1 MIDGVM
7 IARLLS
13 FCVHARWSIVF
24 LTAAVAAYGCYEL
37 TRLPLDALPDI
48 TNKQV
53 MINYAAPALGPEEV
67 EKRITFPIETAI
79 LGLAGIESTRSF
91 SRNGYGQ
98 VTAVFREDANL
109 YFMRQQVAER
119 LAGAKPNLPPGV
131 EPQLG
136 PVSTGLGEIFMYSV
150 EYASP
155 GGDGASAG
163 DGGAGWQSDGAYVTV
178 DGERLSDEV
187 ARLAYLRTVQDW
199 ILKPQLKTVPGVADI
214 DSLGGYEKQYIVE
227 PDAAELVHYDI
238 SYSDIAKALQ
248 AANLA
253 VGANYI
259 QRAGEAYLVRAD
271 ARIHS
276 IDEIGRAVIAT
287 RRSVPVTVND
297 VAKVR
302 IGGQFRTG
310 GASKNGREVVIGTA
324 LMLTGGNS
332 RTTATSVRK
341 KFLEIRNQLPAG
353 IVANVLLDRSQ
364 LVNATIATVAENLAI
379 GAVLVIATLFLLLG
393 NARAAIIATLI
404 IPLSFVMAAIGMNA
418 LGVPANLM
426 SLGALDFGL
435 LIDGAIIVVDN
446 ALRRIAERQKRLGRL
461 MDRDERLAEALKA
474 SEEMVRPTVY
484 GQIVI
489 FLVFVPCLSFQG
501 AEGKMFSPMVITL
514 MLALASA
521 FLLSVTFVPAMAAI
535 LFRGKVAESEVS
547 SIRFAKQLYAPALR
561 KALVHPLPVVAAGIV
576 TFGAAVIIFVS
587 LGRVF
592 IPTLDEINVDLASV
606 RVPSISMEQSKD
618 IDFRVERALLT
629 LPEVN
634 LVFSKT
640 GTANLVFDAMPPN
653 NSDNYVMLKPKD
665 QWPPGVRTKEDVQKR
680 IEEVTAPIVGNF
692 YEMTQPIQMRFN
704 ELLSGARSEV
714 AVAIYG
720 DDLDAMATTARQV
733 AAVLA
738 KIRGVADLRIA
749 QTRGFPSLDVQF
761 DRDRIARY
769 GLTMED
775 VADTVAAALGGR
787 PAGLLFNGDRRYQI
801 VVRVPDVE
809 RNDLEALGALPV
821 MLPAAAGSHR
831 ESLPLRELARFAFSE
846 GLNEISRDNGK
857 RRIFVEANV
866 RGRDIG
872 SFVDE
877 AQPAIAREVRIPPG
891 SWLEWGGQ
899 FKNLQRAVRRLQ
911 FVVPI
916 CMVLIFGAL
925 SIALGSMPL
934 ALTVFT
940 AVPLAI
946 AGGVFAI
953 ALRGIPFSVSAAV
966 GFIAVSGVAVLNG
979 LVLMASIR
987 RRLALGEDLTG
998 AIFNGALE
1006 RVRPV
1011 LMTALVASLG
1021 FVPMAIAAGTGAEVQ
1036 RPLATVVIGG
1046 LITSTALTLFLLPAV
1061 CGLVLRRREGERGR
1075 RSAKQQSL
1083 FVVERRTDLRA
1094 AE

>member
-1 MIDGVM
+1 MIS
-7 IARLLS
+7 RLLS
-13 FCVHARWSIVF
+13 FSIQTHWFIVF
-24 LTAAVAAYGCYEL
+24 LTAMVAAYGSYEL

-48 TNKQV
+48 TNKQA
-53 MINYAAPALGPEEV
+53 MINYAAPSLGPEDI

-79 LGLAGIESTRSF
+79 SGLAGVESTRSF

-98 VTAVFREDANL
+98 VTAIFQESANL
-109 YFMRQQVAER
+109 YFMRQQVAEW
-119 LAGAKPNLPPGV
+119 LAQAKPNLPPGV

-150 EYASP
+150 EYANP

-163 DGGAGWQSDGAYVTV
+163 DGEPGWQSDGSYLAD

-187 ARLAYLRTVQDW
+187 ARLSYLRTVQDW

-214 DSLGGYEKQYIVE
+214 DSLGGYEKQYVVE
-227 PDAAELVHYDI
+227 SDPAELVHYEI

-253 VGANYI
+253 VGANYV
-259 QRAGEAYLVRAD
+259 QRGGEAYLLRAD
-271 ARIHS
+271 ARIKS

-310 GASKNGREVVIGTA
+310 AASKNGREVVIGTA
-324 LMLTGGNS
+324 LMLTGENS
-332 RTTATSVRK
+332 RTVATSVRER
-341 KFLEIRNQLPAG
+341 FLEIRNHLPPG
-353 IVANVLLDRSQ
+353 IAANVLLDRSQ
-364 LVNATIATVAENLAI
+364 LVNATIAT
-379 GAVLVIATLFLLLG
+379 LV
-393 NARAAIIATLI
+393 
-404 IPLSFVMAAIGMNA
+404 IPLSFVMAATGMNA

-435 LIDGAIIVVDN
+435 IIDGAIIIVEN
-446 ALRRIAERQKRLGRL
+446 TLRRIAEQQKRLGRPVR
-461 MDRDERLAEALKA
+461 RDERLAEALKA

-501 AEGKMFSPMVITL
+501 VEGKLFSPMVITL

-535 LFRGKVAESEVS
+535 LFRGKVAESEVAT
-547 SIRFAKQLYAPALR
+547 IRVAKRLYAPALR
-561 KALVHPLPVVAAGIV
+561 MALAHPLSVVAAGMV
-576 TFGAAVIIFVS
+576 TFGAAAIVFGS

-606 RVPSISMEQSKD
+606 RIPSISMEQSKD
-618 IDFRVERALLT
+618 LDFRVERALLT

-634 LVFSKT
+634 LVFSKA
-640 GTANLVFDAMPPN
+640 GTANLVFDAMPSN

-665 QWPPGVRTKEDVQKR
+665 QWPPEVRTKGDVQKR
-680 IEEVTAPIVGNF
+680 ISEVTAPIVGNF

-720 DDLDAMATTARQV
+720 DDLNIMGATARRV
-733 AAVLA
+733 AAVLE
-738 KIRGVADLRIA
+738 KIRGAVELHIA
-749 QTRGFPSLDVQF
+749 QTQGFPSFDIKF
-761 DRDRIARY
+761 DRNAIARY

-787 PAGLLFNGDRRYQI
+787 PVGLLFNGDRRFQI
-801 VVRVPDVE
+801 VVRVPEVQ
-809 RNDLEALGALPV
+809 RNDVEALGALPV
-821 MLPAAAGSHR
+821 MLPEVNGSPR
-831 ESLPLRELARFAFSE
+831 GSVPLRQLASFGFSE

-877 AQPAIAREVRIPPG
+877 AQAGIARDVRLPPG
-891 SWLEWGGQ
+891 SYLEWGGQ
-899 FKNLQRAVRRLQ
+899 FENLQQAVRRLEV
-911 FVVPI
+911 VVPI
-916 CMVLIFGAL
+916 CLILIFATL
-925 SIALGSMPL
+925 YMALGDAAL

-940 AVPLAI
+940 AVPLAL

-979 LVLMASIR
+979 LVLIASIR
-987 RRLALGEDLTG
+987 RRLELGEDVAG

-1021 FVPMAIAAGTGAEVQ
+1021 FMPMAIATGTGSEVQ

-1046 LITSTALTLFLLPAV
+1046 LITSTALTLFVLPAI
-1061 CGLVLRRREGERGR
+1061 CALVLRRRGVSRTHDR
-1075 RSAKQQSL
+1075 ADISASKQL
-1083 FVVERRTDLRA
+1083 GHA

>member
-1 MIDGVM
+1 MIT
-7 IARLLS
+7 RLLS
-13 FCVHARWSIVF
+13 FSVQAHWSIVF
-24 LTAAVAAYGCYEL
+24 LTAVVAAYGSYEL

-53 MINYAAPALGPEEV
+53 MINYAAPALGPEDV

-79 LGLAGIESTRSF
+79 SGLAGIESTRSF

-98 VTAVFREDANL
+98 VTAIFREDANL

-119 LAGAKPNLPPGV
+119 LAQAKPNLPPGV
-131 EPQLG
+131 EPQMG
-136 PVSTGLGEIFMYSV
+136 PVSTGLGEVFMYSV
-150 EYASP
+150 EYADP
-155 GGDGASAG
+155 GGDGTSVG
-163 DGGAGWQSDGAYVTV
+163 DGGPGWQSDGSYLAD

-227 PDAAELVHYDI
+227 PDAAALVHYEL

-259 QRAGEAYLVRAD
+259 ERSGEAYLLRAD
-271 ARIHS
+271 ARIQS
-276 IDEIGRAVIAT
+276 MDEIGHAVIAT
-287 RRSVPVTVND
+287 RRNVPVTIND

-310 GASKNGREVVIGTA
+310 AASKNGREVVIGTA
-324 LMLTGGNS
+324 LMLTGENS
-332 RTTATSVRK
+332 RTVATSVRE
-341 KFLEIRNQLPAG
+341 KFLEIRNNLPPG
-353 IVANVLLDRSQ
+353 IVASVLLDRSQ
-364 LVNATIATVAENLAI
+364 LVNATITTVAENLAI
-379 GAVLVIATLFLLLG
+379 GTLLVIAALFLLLG
-393 NARAAIIATLI
+393 NARAAIIATLV
-404 IPLSFVMAAIGMNA
+404 IPLSLAMAATGMNA

-435 LIDGAIIVVDN
+435 IIDGAIIIVEN
-446 ALRRIAERQKRLGRL
+446 TLRRIAEQQKRLGRRVH
-461 MDRDERLAEALKA
+461 RDERVAEALKA

-489 FLVFVPCLSFQG
+489 FFVFVPCLSFQG
-501 AEGKMFSPMVITL
+501 VEGKMFSPMVLTL

-535 LFRGKVAESEVS
+535 LFRGNVAESEVS
-547 SIRFAKQLYAPALR
+547 SIRVAKHLYAPALR
-561 KALVHPLPVVAAGIV
+561 MALTHPLSVVAVGIV
-576 TFGAAVIIFVS
+576 TLGAAVIVFNS

-606 RVPSISMEQSKD
+606 RIPSISMEQSKD
-618 IDFRVERALLT
+618 LDFRVERALLT

-634 LVFSKT
+634 LVFSKA
-640 GTANLVFDAMPPN
+640 GTANLVFDAMPSN

-665 QWPPGVRTKEDVQKR
+665 QWPPEVRTKDDVQKR
-680 IEEVTAPIVGNF
+680 IQQVTAPIVGNF
-692 YEMTQPIQMRFN
+692 YEITQPIQMRFN

-720 DDLDAMATTARQV
+720 DDLSLMDATARRV

-749 QTRGFPSLDVQF
+749 QTEGFPSLDIKF
-761 DRDRIARY
+761 DRNGIARY
-769 GLTMED
+769 GLTMEE

-801 VVRVPDVE
+801 VVRVPDLQ
-809 RNDLEALGALPV
+809 RNDLEALGALPL
-821 MLPAAAGSHR
+821 MLPETNGSHR
-831 ESLPLRELARFAFSE
+831 GSLPLRELARFEFSE
-846 GLNEISRDNGK
+846 GLNEISRNNGK

-866 RGRDIG
+866 RGRDLG

-877 AQPAIAREVRIPPG
+877 AQSAIARDVRIPPG

-911 FVVPI
+911 LVVPI
-916 CMVLIFGAL
+916 CMVLISGAL
-925 SIALGSMPL
+925 YMALGSMPL
-934 ALTVFT
+934 AFTVFT
-940 AVPLAI
+940 AVPLAM

-979 LVLMASIR
+979 LVLIASIR
-987 RRLALGEDLTG
+987 RRLELLEDVTG

-1011 LMTALVASLG
+1011 LLTALVASLG
-1021 FVPMAIAAGTGAEVQ
+1021 FVPMAIATGTGAEVQ

-1046 LITSTALTLFLLPAV
+1046 LLTSTALTLFLLPAV
-1061 CGLVLRRREGERGR
+1061 CALLLRRQEGERDN
-1075 RSAKQQSL
+1075 RSAEDKSTSL
-1083 FVVERRTDLRA
+1083 ARKTDLRA

>member
-1 MIDGVM
+1 MIT
-7 IARLLS
+7 RLLS
-13 FCVHARWSIVF
+13 FSVRAHWSIVL
-24 LTAAVAAYGCYEL
+24 LTAVVAAYGSYEL

-53 MINYAAPALGPEEV
+53 MINYAAPALGPEDV

-79 LGLAGIESTRSF
+79 SGLAGIESTRSF

-98 VTAVFREDANL
+98 VTAIFREDANL

-119 LAGAKPNLPPGV
+119 LAQAKPNLPPGV

-150 EYASP
+150 EYANP
-155 GGDGASAG
+155 GGDGASVG
-163 DGGAGWQSDGAYVTV
+163 NGEPGWQSDGSYLAD
-178 DGERLSDEV
+178 DGERLTDEV

-199 ILKPQLKTVPGVADI
+199 ILKPQLKTIPGVADI

-227 PDAAELVHYDI
+227 PDAAELVHYGL

-259 QRAGEAYLVRAD
+259 QRSGEAYLLRAD

-276 IDEIGRAVIAT
+276 VGEIGRAVIAT
-287 RRSVPVTVND
+287 HSSVPLTIND
-297 VAKVR
+297 IAKVR

-310 GASKNGREVVIGTA
+310 AASKNGREVVIGTA
-324 LMLTGGNS
+324 LMLTGENS
-332 RTTATSVRK
+332 RTVATSVRE
-341 KFLEIRNQLPAG
+341 KFLQIRNNLPPG

-364 LVNATIATVAENLAI
+364 LVNATITTVGENLAI
-379 GAVLVIATLFLLLG
+379 GALLVIATLFLLLG
-393 NARAAIIATLI
+393 NARAAIIVTLV
-404 IPLSFVMAAIGMNA
+404 IPLSFAMAATGMNA

-435 LIDGAIIVVDN
+435 IIDGAIIIIENTV
-446 ALRRIAERQKRLGRL
+446 RRIAEQQKRLGRPL
-461 MDRDERLAEALKA
+461 HRDERLAEALEGSK
-474 SEEMVRPTVY
+474 EVMRPSVY

-501 AEGKMFSPMVITL
+501 VEGKMFSPMVITL

-535 LFRGKVAESEVS
+535 LVRGNVAEGEVF
-547 SIRFAKQLYAPALR
+547 SIRAVKHLYRPALR
-561 KALVHPLPVVAAGIV
+561 KALAYPLWVVAGGTV
-576 TFGAAVIIFVS
+576 TVGAAVIVFVS

-606 RVPSISMEQSKD
+606 RIPSISMEQSKD
-618 IDFRVERALLT
+618 LDFRVERALLT
-629 LPEVN
+629 LPEVD
-634 LVFSKT
+634 LVFSKA
-640 GTANLVFDAMPPN
+640 GTADLVFDAMPSN

-665 QWPPGVRTKEDVQKR
+665 QWPPGVRTKDDVQKR
-680 IEEVTAPIVGNF
+680 IQQVTAPIVGNF

-720 DDLDAMATTARQV
+720 DDLDLMGATARRV

-738 KIRGVADLRIA
+738 KIHGVADLRIA
-749 QTRGFPSLDVQF
+749 QTQGFPSLDIKF
-761 DRDRIARY
+761 DRNGIARY
-769 GLTMED
+769 ALTMEE

-801 VVRVPDVE
+801 VVRVPDFQ
-809 RNDLEALGALPV
+809 RNDLEALGALPI
-821 MLPAAAGSHR
+821 MLPEVNGSHR
-831 ESLPLRELARFAFSE
+831 RSLPLREVASFEFSE

-866 RGRDIG
+866 RDRDIG

-877 AQPAIAREVRIPPG
+877 AQAAIARDVRIPPG

-899 FKNLQRAVRRLQ
+899 LKNLQRAVRRLQ

-916 CMVLIFGAL
+916 CVVLIFGAL
-925 SIALGSMPL
+925 YMALGSMPL
-934 ALTVFT
+934 AFTVFT
-940 AVPLAI
+940 AVPLAM

-953 ALRGIPFSVSAAV
+953 AARGIPFSVSAAV

-979 LVLMASIR
+979 LVLMTSIR
-987 RRLALGEDLTG
+987 RRLEAGEEVSG

-1021 FVPMAIAAGTGAEVQ
+1021 FVPMAIATGTGAEVQ

-1061 CGLVLRRREGERGR
+1061 CGLLLRRREAERDNR
-1075 RSAKQQSL
+1075 RAEDKSTSL
-1083 FVVERRTDLRA
+1083 ERKTDLRA

>member
-1 MIDGVM
+1 MIT
-7 IARLLS
+7 RLLS
-13 FCVHARWSIVF
+13 FSVRAHWSIVL
-24 LTAAVAAYGCYEL
+24 LTAVVAAYGSYEL

-53 MINYAAPALGPEEV
+53 MINYAAPALGPEDV

-79 LGLAGIESTRSF
+79 SGLAGIESTRSF

-98 VTAVFREDANL
+98 VTAIFREDANL

-119 LAGAKPNLPPGV
+119 LAQAKPNLPPGV

-150 EYASP
+150 EYANP
-155 GGDGASAG
+155 GGDGASVG
-163 DGGAGWQSDGAYVTV
+163 NGEPGWQSDGSYLAD
-178 DGERLSDEV
+178 DGERLTDEV

-199 ILKPQLKTVPGVADI
+199 ILKPQLKTIPGVADI

-227 PDAAELVHYDI
+227 PDAAELVHYGL

-259 QRAGEAYLVRAD
+259 QRSGEAYLLRAD

-276 IDEIGRAVIAT
+276 VGEIGRAVIAT
-287 RRSVPVTVND
+287 HSSVPLTIND
-297 VAKVR
+297 IAKVR

-310 GASKNGREVVIGTA
+310 AASKNGREVVIGTA
-324 LMLTGGNS
+324 LMLTGENS
-332 RTTATSVRK
+332 RTVATSVRE
-341 KFLEIRNQLPAG
+341 KFLQIRNNLPPG

-364 LVNATIATVAENLAI
+364 LVNATITTVGENLAI
-379 GAVLVIATLFLLLG
+379 GALLVIATLFLLLG
-393 NARAAIIATLI
+393 NARAAIIVTLV
-404 IPLSFVMAAIGMNA
+404 IPLSFAMAATGMNA

-435 LIDGAIIVVDN
+435 IIDGAIIIIENTV
-446 ALRRIAERQKRLGRL
+446 RRIAEQQKRLGRPL
-461 MDRDERLAEALKA
+461 HRDERLAEALEGSK
-474 SEEMVRPTVY
+474 EVMRPSVY

-501 AEGKMFSPMVITL
+501 VEGKMFSPMVITL

-535 LFRGKVAESEVS
+535 LVRGNVAEGEVF
-547 SIRFAKQLYAPALR
+547 SIRAVKHLYRPALR
-561 KALVHPLPVVAAGIV
+561 KALAYPLWVVAGGTV
-576 TFGAAVIIFVS
+576 TVGAAVIVFVS

-606 RVPSISMEQSKD
+606 RIPSISMEQSKD
-618 IDFRVERALLT
+618 LDFRVERALLT
-629 LPEVN
+629 LPEVD
-634 LVFSKT
+634 LVFSKA
-640 GTANLVFDAMPPN
+640 GTADLVFDAMPSN

-665 QWPPGVRTKEDVQKR
+665 QWPPGVRTKDDVQKR
-680 IEEVTAPIVGNF
+680 IQQVTAPIVGNF

-720 DDLDAMATTARQV
+720 DDLDLMGATARRV

-738 KIRGVADLRIA
+738 KIHGVADLRIA
-749 QTRGFPSLDVQF
+749 QTQGFPSLDIKF
-761 DRDRIARY
+761 DRDGIARY
-769 GLTMED
+769 ALTMEE

-801 VVRVPDVE
+801 VVRVPDFQ
-809 RNDLEALGALPV
+809 RNDLEALGALPI
-821 MLPAAAGSHR
+821 MLPEVNGSHR
-831 ESLPLRELARFAFSE
+831 RSLPLREVASFEFSE

-866 RGRDIG
+866 RDRDIG

-877 AQPAIAREVRIPPG
+877 AQAAIARDVRIPPG

-899 FKNLQRAVRRLQ
+899 LKNLQRAVRRLQ

-916 CMVLIFGAL
+916 CVVLIFGAL
-925 SIALGSMPL
+925 YMALGSMPL
-934 ALTVFT
+934 AFTVFT
-940 AVPLAI
+940 AVPLAM

-953 ALRGIPFSVSAAV
+953 AARGIPFSVSAAV

-979 LVLMASIR
+979 LVLMTSIR
-987 RRLALGEDLTG
+987 RRLEAGEEVSG

-1021 FVPMAIAAGTGAEVQ
+1021 FVPMAIATGTGAEVQ

-1061 CGLVLRRREGERGR
+1061 CGLLLRRREAERDNR
-1075 RSAKQQSL
+1075 RAEDKSTSL
-1083 FVVERRTDLRA
+1083 ERKTDLRA